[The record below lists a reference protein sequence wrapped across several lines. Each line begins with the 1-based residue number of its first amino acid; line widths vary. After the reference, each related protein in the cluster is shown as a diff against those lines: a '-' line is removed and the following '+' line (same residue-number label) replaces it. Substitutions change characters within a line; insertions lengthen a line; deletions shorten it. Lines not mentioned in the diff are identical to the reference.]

1 MFKEKLPPPPLSC
14 GPTLSP
20 APTPGIIRRLVKC
33 QQLLNIF
40 NYLPEEEA
48 VTFDLKKINLNSLYS
63 IMFSAKIC

>member
-20 APTPGIIRRLVKC
+20 APTLGIIRRLVKC

-40 NYLPEEEA
+40 NYLP
-48 VTFDLKKINLNSLYS
+48 
-63 IMFSAKIC
+63 